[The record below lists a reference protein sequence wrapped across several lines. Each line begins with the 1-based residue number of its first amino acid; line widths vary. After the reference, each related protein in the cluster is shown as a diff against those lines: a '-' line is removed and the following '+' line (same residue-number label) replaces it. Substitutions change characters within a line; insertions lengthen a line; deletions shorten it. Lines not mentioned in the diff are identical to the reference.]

1 MFKSGKKIALSNLPA
16 RYVFKI
22 LQEAKKTPIIEQ
34 EIKFLGT
41 ILFSPLLSI
50 RKNKSETTKQK
61 VNAKKT
67 NVFVCIAYDDFC

>member
-22 LQEAKKTPIIEQ
+22 LQEAKKTPIIEP

-50 RKNKSETTKQK
+50 FTSNYYFLISISL
-61 VNAKKT
+61 
-67 NVFVCIAYDDFC
+67 F